1 MSRKFPPA
9 KIIVNRGIAAQAYRH
24 PRENFLKQISVV
36 LGGLTLAAVL
46 ALPFV
51 FLKAGVLF
59 YAGAALM
66 IIVLGLHVR
75 LKQTRLIGQALQVS
89 EENFPE
95 IHYIQTV
102 VARALNYS
110 PAFTIYVSA
119 GEKSAARWLSAGG
132 HPTLVLNSTHVEA
145 MISRAQIGQ
154 LIWLVSRMM
163 ALQWTRHQSW
173 LVTRALLVV
182 AHYNPLTWP
191 VSNRYRRITHLTA
204 DRLGLALNLSLI
216 DAAEALKTLLA
227 GGALSARASFD
238 QIEKQGQRHNL
249 FTVWHETLNAQ
260 PSLARRFLELLE
272 FCREQFPDLYADFEL
287 HRKYT
292 HDLLPSFRDIQQFS
306 EGKEEE
312 RRLQREIGKTVYELM
327 SAKPPR
333 SESDSI
339 SRAFFMLHRNRGD
352 AAELDGKI
360 NRLNLAKASW
370 EKTVSSIAGAE
381 QKRETATRALET
393 HYREI
398 GRAAF
403 QALSHEIATNG
414 VLKKI
419 FEKALQYQV
428 VITDRENEIARLEAA
443 SGNVIDK
450 SKRQMEILALR
461 TQNSTDAKRLHAA
474 AEAVGEEFWKTCAE
488 QYEHDEIEPIK
499 LRITGVIAE
508 LERRRVELE
517 NLHAQKRQ
525 IESDLEKEG
534 LESSA
539 RPDVDAPFLVEQLK
553 NQARAANALRPRL
566 LEELGKTYWQNET
579 NPAPETVTL
588 IAQLHDLKK
597 RIRAFEQDD
606 M

>member
-9 KIIVNRGIAAQAYRH
+9 KIIVNRGVAAQAYRH
-24 PRENFLKQISVV
+24 PRENLLKQLSVV
-36 LGGLTLAAVL
+36 LGGLTVVALL
-46 ALPFV
+46 TLPFIW
-51 FLKAGVLF
+51 LKAGVFF
-59 YAGAALM
+59 YAGAAFL
-66 IIVLGLHVR
+66 ITVWGLRAH
-75 LKQTRLIGQALQVS
+75 LHHARLIGHALQVS

-95 IHYIQTV
+95 IHYIQAV
-102 VARALNYS
+102 VARALNYP
-110 PAFTIYVSA
+110 PAFAIYVSA
-119 GEKSAARWLSAGG
+119 GEKTAARWLSAGG
-132 HPTLVLNSTHVEA
+132 PPTLVLNSTHVEA

-163 ALQWTRHQSW
+163 ALQWIRHQSW
-173 LVTRALLVV
+173 PVTRALLVL
-182 AHYNPLTWP
+182 AHCNPLTWP

-238 QIEKQGQRHNL
+238 QIAKQGQRHNL
-249 FTVWHETLNAQ
+249 FTAGHETLSAQ
-260 PSLARRFLELLE
+260 PSPARRFLELLE

-287 HRKYT
+287 HRKYA
-292 HDLLPSFRDIQQFS
+292 HELLPNFRDIQQFS

-312 RRLQREIGKTVYELM
+312 RRLQREIGKAVYELM

-333 SESDSI
+333 NESDSL

-360 NRLNLAKASW
+360 NRLNLAKSSW
-370 EKTVSSIAGAE
+370 EKTVSNIAGAE
-381 QKRETATRALET
+381 QKRDAATRALEA

-403 QALSHEIATNG
+403 QALSHEIANNG

-443 SGNVIDK
+443 SGNMIDK
-450 SKRQMEILALR
+450 SKRQVEILALR

-525 IESDLEKEG
+525 IESALEKEG

-539 RPDVDAPFLVEQLK
+539 RPDVDVPSLVEQLK

-566 LEELGKTYWQNET
+566 LEELGKTYCQNAT
-579 NPAPETVTL
+579 HPSPETVAL